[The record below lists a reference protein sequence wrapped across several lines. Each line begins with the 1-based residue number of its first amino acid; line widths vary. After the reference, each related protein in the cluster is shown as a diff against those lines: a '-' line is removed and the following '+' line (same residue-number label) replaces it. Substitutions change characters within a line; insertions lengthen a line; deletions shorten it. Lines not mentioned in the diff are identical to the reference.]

1 MTIMSIVAVSTRA
14 IAIDLRTFSRLCGF
28 HNISHQELALMVE
41 MSLQSVSMWRA
52 GKRKPSGDAL
62 IQIGSFFGLDPVMLT
77 QQPMIELLPAVA
89 EQTRFASVERKI
101 TKSRGRRRGI
111 HIIREGKSAD

>member
-1 MTIMSIVAVSTRA
+1 MMIMSIGAVSARK

-28 HNISHQELALMVE
+28 HNISHQEALMVE
-41 MSLQSVSMWRA
+41 MSPQSVSMWRA